1 MAITKDVVATISFK
15 VLSED
20 GVLVDEVT
28 KDEALDYLHGHKN
41 LIPGLENALEGKNVG
56 DKFSITVLPKDA
68 YGEFQDGLVQR
79 VPAEVFG
86 DLDELE
92 VGMRFIAETDIGE
105 LPVEITAI
113 EDDEVVVDGNHLL
126 AGQTLNFEVEV
137 LELRPA
143 TAEEIAHGHIH
154 GEEGCG
160 HDHDHDHDHDHAC
173 CGGDHHDHDHDHK
186 CQNHA
191 EKEEKVCCG
200 KGNCQNK
207 TLH

>member
-1 MAITKDVVATISFK
+1 MTITKDVVATISFK
-15 VLSED
+15 VLSEE

-28 KDEALDYLHGHKN
+28 KDEALDYLHGHQN
-41 LIPGLENALEGKNVG
+41 LIPGLENALEGKKVG
-56 DKFSITVLPKDA
+56 DKFSITVSPKDA

-86 DLDELE
+86 NLDEIE

-113 EDDEVVVDGNHLL
+113 EGDEVVVDGNHLL
-126 AGQTLNFEVEV
+126 AGQTLQFEVEV

-143 TAEEIAHGHIH
+143 TAEEIAHGHLH
-154 GEEGCG
+154 GEEECG
-160 HDHDHDHDHDHAC
+160 HDHDHAC
-173 CGGDHHDHDHDHK
+173 CGGDHHDHEHA
-186 CQNHA
+186 CQHQA
-191 EKEEKVCCG
+191 EKEDKVCCG

>member
-41 LIPGLENALEGKNVG
+41 LIPGLENALEGKKVG
-56 DKFSITVLPKDA
+56 DTFSITVLPKDG

-86 DLDELE
+86 NLDEIE

-113 EDDEVVVDGNHLL
+113 EGDEVVVDGNHLL
-126 AGQTLNFEVEV
+126 AGQTLTFEVEV

-143 TAEEIAHGHIH
+143 TDEEIAHGHIH

-160 HDHDHDHDHDHAC
+160 HDHDHAC
-173 CGGDHHDHDHDHK
+173 CGGDHHDHDHQ

-191 EKEEKVCCG
+191 EKEDKVCCG
-200 KGNCQNK
+200 KGNCQSK